1 MTSVYRATS
10 GNLVAT
16 MDVGPQAISSYGAL
30 DLAERHGRLA
40 RAVGLVEKPAPENA
54 PSTLAVI
61 GRYILQ
67 PSVLDALEQIAPG
80 AGGELQL
87 TDAIDLASKTSDLF
101 GLLFDG
107 ERFDCGSKAGFLE
120 ATVAFGLARPDLGDG
135 FAAALAR
142 RMSTTISLAA

>member
-1 MTSVYRATS
+1 M
-10 GNLVAT
+10 VAT

-30 DLAERHGRLA
+30 DLSERHGRLA
-40 RAVGLVEKPAPENA
+40 RASGLVEKPAPENA

-67 PSVLDALEQIAPG
+67 PSVLAALDEIVPG

-87 TDAIDLASKTSDLF
+87 TDAIDLVSKNSDLWGF
-101 GLLFDG
+101 LFDG

-120 ATVAFGLARPDLGDG
+120 ATVAFGLARRDLSEA
-135 FAAALAR
+135 FAAAIVKRMPAGLAC
-142 RMSTTISLAA
+142 AA